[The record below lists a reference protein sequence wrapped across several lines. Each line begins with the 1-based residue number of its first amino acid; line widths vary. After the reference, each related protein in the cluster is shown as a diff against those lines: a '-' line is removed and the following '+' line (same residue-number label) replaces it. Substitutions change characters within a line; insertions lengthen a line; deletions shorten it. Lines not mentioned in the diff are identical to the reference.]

1 MITETQSFA
10 FLIRDTV
17 YDLVTPYFSGFK
29 FRKNKMLA
37 VQPDQLPYLGIYLV
51 DETMVPDG
59 DANAGC
65 VRFSHTAR
73 IGFSVIIANND
84 PVVAEQQSDQ
94 AYLLLM
100 RIMFTDLH
108 FMQVIENLHN
118 EEGVMVE
125 SVTRGTRRHIFG
137 SPQNTNET
145 PFVELQYECSFF
157 FRTEWY
163 PDITDTLDQINVT
176 AQPVTA
182 SDPAGIQQ
190 VEVIYD
196 FTSTAVDFIPPLSS
210 TRKEPANGEHP
221 NQNNANARTDAER
234 QTGAGPGG
242 SYASGHPGRADQRQT
257 PRRSQTPARYSF
269 PRDR

>member
-17 YDLVTPYFSGFK
+17 YDLVTPSFQGYK

-73 IGFSVIIANND
+73 IGFSVIHANND
-84 PVVAEQQSDQ
+84 PVLAEQQSDQ
-94 AYLLLM
+94 AYLALM

-118 EEGVMVE
+118 EEGVMIE
-125 SVTRGTRRHIFG
+125 SVTRGTRRHIYG

-163 PDITDTLDQINVT
+163 PDITDTLDQIHVT
-176 AQPVTA
+176 TQLTSQKT
-182 SDPAGIQQ
+182 SDPSGLQQ
-190 VEVIYD
+190 VEVVYD
-196 FTSTAVDFIPPLSS
+196 FTSSPTPSS
-210 TRKEPANGEHP
+210 TRKDPAHGGRS
-221 NQNNANARTDAER
+221 NQSTNARSEAER
-234 QTGAGPGG
+234 EAGSDPGNDAATR
-242 SYASGHPGRADQRQT
+242 SQGRAYRPQAS
-257 PRRSQTPARYSF
+257 RRSQTPVRYSF